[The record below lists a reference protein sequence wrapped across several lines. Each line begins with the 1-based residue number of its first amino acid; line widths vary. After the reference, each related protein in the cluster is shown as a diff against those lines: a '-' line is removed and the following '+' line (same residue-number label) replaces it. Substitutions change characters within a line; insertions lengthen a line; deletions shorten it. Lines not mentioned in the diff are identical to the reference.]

1 LDQGTADVH
10 FASRVAIQSLRAVV
24 AFALLAISLLFAERF
39 VFQRQIESA
48 NTTVQKILDAKAEI
62 LLSDEQL
69 TMSAIAFAQSGD
81 ATWRL
86 RYEAAMARF
95 SIAVKA
101 AASFAH
107 GTHLERFQNEFGQ
120 AHEVMQE
127 MEQLVIDLTV
137 NNERADAVNV
147 FTSPRYLT
155 SKKTIETEINR
166 LLAEAETA
174 ARVAAER
181 AQLIAAAFV
190 VTLVLLTIIG
200 FAWLSRRLKRSLSI
214 AENTFEA
221 AQQAYLDQLAA
232 NHDAK
237 LKSSRMEQLGT
248 LTATLAHEL
257 RNPLGAVRTSSF
269 MLERLW
275 QHPDERIVRA
285 FDRIKTGITRCD
297 NLITQLLDFCSLGA
311 PEKRQQNFD
320 DWLENALQDMSKT
333 LHATISL
340 SCTLDAKDKHADMDP
355 VQFKDALGK
364 ILTNA
369 SEAMLG
375 RDGKRTTVNDAP
387 PRIVVTSESSAE
399 TITLTITDNGHGI
412 ADGLE
417 ARVIEPFFT
426 TKSFGAGLGLPAVRH
441 IVEQHN
447 GSLGVG
453 NTPDG
458 GVSVRLT
465 LRTA

>member
-24 AFALLAISLLFAERF
+24 AFALLAITLLFAERF
-39 VFQRQIESA
+39 IFQRQIEAA
-48 NTTVQKILDAKAEI
+48 NTTVQNILDAKAEI

-69 TMSAIAFAQSGD
+69 TMSAIAFAQSGES
-81 ATWRL
+81 TWRL

-95 SIAVKA
+95 SIAVKNA
-101 AASFAH
+101 VSFAPI
-107 GTHLERFQNEFGQ
+107 THVERFQKEFGQ

-155 SKKTIETEINR
+155 SKKTIETEINW

-190 VTLVLLTIIG
+190 VTLVLLTILG
-200 FAWLSRRLKRSLSI
+200 FAWLSRRLKRSLSV

-221 AQQAYLDQLAA
+221 SQHAYLEQLSA
-232 NHDAK
+232 NHEAK
-237 LKSSRMEQLGT
+237 IKSSRMEQLGT

-297 NLITQLLDFCSLGA
+297 NLITQLLDFSSLGA

-333 LHATISL
+333 LHASIEL
-340 SCTLDAKDKHADMDP
+340 SCTLNAKDKQVDMDP
-355 VQFKDALGK
+355 AQMTDALTK

-375 RDGKRTTVNDAP
+375 RDGKRTTVGDAEP
-387 PRIVVTSESSAE
+387 KITVTSETAID